1 MQQQAKKSY
10 LAPAVSPLGS
20 VEQITGWFQGGA
32 GEYFGGSKAAKVK
45 TGKGAGPA
53 DFGS

>member
-1 MQQQAKKSY
+1 MQYVTKKPY
-10 LAPAVSPLGS
+10 RAPAVSPIGS
-20 VEQITGWFQGGA
+20 VEEITGWFSGGA

-45 TGKGAGPA
+45 VGKGSGPA

>member
-1 MQQQAKKSY
+1 MQQQTKKPY

-20 VEQITGWFQGGA
+20 VEEITGWFQGGA
-32 GEYFGGSKAAKVK
+32 GEYFGGAKASKVK
-45 TGKGAGPA
+45 CTKGSGPA